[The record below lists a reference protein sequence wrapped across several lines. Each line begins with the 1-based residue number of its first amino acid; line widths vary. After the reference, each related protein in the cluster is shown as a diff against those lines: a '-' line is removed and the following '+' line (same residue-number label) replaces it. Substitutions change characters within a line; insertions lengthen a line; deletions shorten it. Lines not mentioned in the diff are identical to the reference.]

1 MSAFRFV
8 VDNSGENTIASIL
21 QHNIRPG
28 AECSFAIAYFTLSGF
43 QLVADPLE
51 QCKTFRLL
59 LGSEPGSDPLR
70 MTIMDIWRNIDLR
83 GSTKQAERAVNFFS
97 RKTVEVRLH
106 QGPFY
111 HGKTYILNHPIPNFV
126 PVQGTKLHPKEFSVE
141 TSATLG
147 TRPRSSSL
155 AFKEVAQEGLEN
167 ALSIVGSSNFTYP
180 GLLRNTE
187 LNLLDSKGETVLEL
201 MTWFEEHWVASR
213 DIKDDFIKLLRGYYR
228 PFDPFW
234 IYAKALWDLY
244 REDLE
249 PPETGKPGST
259 IELAE
264 FQKSGS
270 QAARRILQ
278 RWGGVLI
285 ADAPGLG
292 KTFIAGQLLEDY
304 AYHLREPALI
314 ICPAEVEQIWDSFTK
329 KYRITAPA
337 ILHTEILGRGMR
349 EGAPE
354 ESITKY
360 KNYSFILVDE
370 SHHFRNP
377 MAGRYAWLQQ
387 LLALPKPEIK
397 REGKLTQVNRKVV
410 FVTATPVN
418 NSVWDLYAQLLLLF
432 GERLK
437 EIAARQ
443 GIADIFEYFEE
454 AQEAKGNLYDLIE
467 AVAVRRS
474 RTFIREYYPNATLE
488 GVPIRF
494 PERELER
501 IEYSMHSKLGDLHTL
516 SARIIETCHLV
527 PYRIESYRLDSGDET
542 KIKRGDL
549 LSTLFRVLILKRLES
564 SLPAFQKTL
573 LKIIDLLKSSLAQLE
588 KGMVFSAANLRE
600 YLELLQSTGEDD
612 RAFDTGISEL
622 IEAGNFDVETM
633 KRDLTYDL
641 SSLDRIVRLLPDP
654 PQIDTVDT
662 KLAEVRTHLTN
673 SKHKI
678 LIFTSFVDTA
688 EYLYKHLQGTKVV
701 VGLVTSE
708 KSQIWNGETQEG
720 VNRAKIINL
729 FSPKSNEYTLRPGE
743 REIQI
748 LVASDVLSE
757 ALNLQDAAAVL
768 NYDFPWNPMKL
779 VQRAGRIDRI
789 RSLHKKITIY
799 NVFPDKGLDTIL
811 HLMEKL
817 FNKIAQTHRAV
828 GLEWSLI
835 GEEPIPVDF
844 AEAYEKIKAGDKRIL
859 VDIEKKMEG
868 LVGLDPQEQLLAIL
882 QTLSK
887 EELERIPDGA
897 GSLTTLPSESKNRM
911 RGLFVA
917 YRRRRSPG
925 DADRIWRFYPDMR
938 NQTISSK
945 TEIVQQI
952 QFPLSHHSET
962 RFGEESLQKLR
973 DARTALEEELRTIE
987 AQQRTIRITGPLRR
1001 AFDLARRTGRAGIDK
1016 FLQANWQKPAVQ
1028 REIRKI
1034 DFKNAETAIARL
1046 ESLSKIYGISESLA
1060 LPEQPEKA
1068 AQEKEELSD
1077 PALFELSPIPEKHD
1091 GSLELVAWMHIT

>member
-1 MSAFRFV
+1 MSSFRYV
-8 VDNSGENTIASIL
+8 VDNSGGNTVAEIL
-21 QHNIRPG
+21 QNGIR
-28 AECSFAIAYFTLSGF
+28 AESSCSFASAYFTISGF
-43 QLVADPLE
+43 QLIADPLE
-51 QCKTFRLL
+51 KCKAFRLL

-70 MTIMDIWRNIDLR
+70 MTIMDIWKNIDVR
-83 GSTKQAERAVNFFS
+83 SSPKQAERAVKFFS
-97 RKTVEVRLH
+97 RDSVGVRLH
-106 QGPFY
+106 QGQFF
-111 HGKTYILNHPIPNFV
+111 HGKTYIVNHPNPNFA
-126 PVQGTKLHPKEFSVE
+126 PIPKEQVGQKDSRVEPPRMVGSRPRPSTLAYNGVVPEEQRDAFSV
-141 TSATLG
+141 
-147 TRPRSSSL
+147 
-155 AFKEVAQEGLEN
+155 
-167 ALSIVGSSNFTYP
+167 VGSSNFTYP
-180 GLLRNTE
+180 GLLRNSE
-187 LNLLDSKGETVLEL
+187 LNLLDFKGETVLEL
-201 MTWFEEHWVASR
+201 LTWFEEHWRASR
-213 DIKDDFIKLLRGYYR
+213 DIKDEFIKLLRGYYR

-244 REDLE
+244 KQDLE
-249 PPETGKPGST
+249 PPEGGKPGST

-264 FQKSGS
+264 FQKSGAH
-270 QAARRILQ
+270 AARRILQ

-292 KTFIAGQLLEDY
+292 KTYIAGQVLEDF

-314 ICPAEVEQIWDSFTK
+314 ICPAEVEQIWAGFTK
-329 KYRITAPA
+329 KYRITAPT
-337 ILHTEILGRGMR
+337 ILHTEVLGNGMR

-354 ESITKY
+354 EPVSKY

-377 MAGRYAWLQQ
+377 IAGRYSWLQQ
-387 LLALPKPEIK
+387 LMALPKPEIK
-397 REGKLTQVNRKVV
+397 REGKLTPVNRKIV

-443 GIADIFEYFEE
+443 GIADVFKYFEE
-454 AQEAKGNLYDLIE
+454 AQEGSGNLYDLIE

-488 GVPIRF
+488 GEPISF
-494 PERELER
+494 PERELKR
-501 IEYSMHSKLGDLHTL
+501 IEYSMHPQLNNLHTL
-516 SARIIETCHLV
+516 SARIIENCHLV
-527 PYRIESYRLDSGDET
+527 PYRIESYRLEGADQI
-542 KIKRGDL
+542 KVKRGDL
-549 LSTLFRVLILKRLES
+549 ISTLFRVLVLKRLES

-573 LKIIDLLKSSLAQLE
+573 QRIVGLLRSSLDQLE
-588 KGMVFSAANLRE
+588 KGAVLSATNLRE
-600 YLELLQSTGEDD
+600 YLDLLQSTDEDD
-612 RAFDTGISEL
+612 RAFDANLTEL
-622 IEAGNFDVETM
+622 VEQGEFDVRTM
-633 KRDLTYDL
+633 KNHLNDDL
-641 SSLDRIVRLLPDP
+641 SSLERIVRLLPDP
-654 PQIDTVDT
+654 SQIDNIDT
-662 KLAEVRTHLTN
+662 KLSQVRAHITN
-673 SKHKI
+673 SRGKI

-688 EYLYKHLQGTKVV
+688 EYFYKHLEGSKLV

-708 KSQIWNGETQEG
+708 NSRIWNGEKEEG

-729 FSPKSNEYTLRPGE
+729 FSPNSNEYTLRPGE
-743 REIQI
+743 KEIQI

-757 ALNLQDAAAVL
+757 ALNLQDAGSVL

-789 RSLHKKITIY
+789 RSLHTKIMIY
-799 NVFPDKGLDTIL
+799 NVFPDKGLDEIL

-844 AEAYEKIKAGDKRIL
+844 AEAYEKIKAGDKRVV

-897 GSLTTLPSESKNRM
+897 GSLTTPPPESKKRM

-917 YRRRRSPG
+917 YRKRTSPT
-925 DADRIWRFYPDMR
+925 DADRIWRFYPEGK
-938 NQTISSK
+938 QQPISSK

-952 QFPLSHHSET
+952 QFPLTHHSET
-962 RFGEESLQKLR
+962 RFGEESLRKLG
-973 DARTALEEELRTIE
+973 DARISLEEELRAIE
-987 AQQRTIRITGPLRR
+987 ANQRTIRITGPLRR
-1001 AFDLARRTGRAGIDK
+1001 AFELARRTGRADIDR
-1016 FLQANWQKPAVQ
+1016 FLQDNWQKPAVQ

-1034 DFKNAETAIARL
+1034 DFKNEAAAIVRL
-1046 ESLSKIYGISESLA
+1046 ENLSKTYGSSESVTTR
-1060 LPEQPEKA
+1060 QGPEKA
-1068 AQEKEELSD
+1068 EPEKEEPLD
-1077 PALFELSPIPEKHD
+1077 PALVELPPIPEQHD
-1091 GSLELVAWMHIT
+1091 PSLELVAWMHII